1 MLASLSAEAYR
12 AAADD
17 LASYAGLGGSTCWS
31 SGSPWV
37 DAFRTGAIT
46 NAAQARAALDAANI
60 LATHTLPRAA
70 ATLRGLL
77 SEVGLVEP
85 VSVAPWAS
93 ALELLQDVAATL
105 AIFRPEVFS
114 VDLRALAAA
123 LIPARLGIRRNLQPG
138 PADRELGGPDRLRA
152 AVVRLVTAGQTN
164 RQVADQLFLS
174 PNTIGSHPRHVFTKL
189 GITSRVELVRL
200 FLSRREEGPAPA
212 AGPSHPGSHERVM
225 HRPCAWPG
233 RRRAAA
239 R

>member
-1 MLASLSAEAYR
+1 MAELLGLGAPVRSAQRLPGNVLASLSAEAYR

-17 LASYAGLGGSTCWS
+17 LASYAGLGGSDVWS

-138 PADRELGGPDRLRA
+138 RPRA
-152 AVVRLVTAGQTN
+152 
-164 RQVADQLFLS
+164 
-174 PNTIGSHPRHVFTKL
+174 
-189 GITSRVELVRL
+189 
-200 FLSRREEGPAPA
+200 
-212 AGPSHPGSHERVM
+212 
-225 HRPCAWPG
+225 G
-233 RRRAAA
+233 RA
-239 R
+239 

>member
-1 MLASLSAEAYR
+1 M
-12 AAADD
+12 
-17 LASYAGLGGSTCWS
+17 
-31 SGSPWV
+31 
-37 DAFRTGAIT
+37 
-46 NAAQARAALDAANI
+46 
-60 LATHTLPRAA
+60 
-70 ATLRGLL
+70 
-77 SEVGLVEP
+77 
-85 VSVAPWAS
+85 
-93 ALELLQDVAATL
+93 AATL

-123 LIPARLGIRRNLQPG
+123 LIPARLGIRRNLQPARPTQSWAG
-138 PADRELGGPDRLRA
+138 LTDSEL